1 MYFLSKESE
10 LLFEVCIII
19 SRTQHGYLEKFE
31 RVYTGWK
38 FFSSWRER
46 GSSLSRRNPISRETR
61 PDFSNFRYGTS
72 AIWRKIPRRR
82 RRRKSDRR
90 RTRLVQ
96 LALNSNWRR
105 FFEFP
110 RLFPP
115 ASRRLPIFS
124 RCEPF
129 PSRGGKANI

>member
-1 MYFLSKESE
+1 MYFLSKETE

-38 FFSSWRER
+38 FFRLGEKGGARYR
-46 GSSLSRRNPISRETR
+46 GAIQFPEKLVPIFPISDTGR
-61 PDFSNFRYGTS
+61 PRSGEKFPVGGGERVTGDGLASFNS
-72 AIWRKIPRRR
+72 
-82 RRRKSDRR
+82 
-90 RTRLVQ
+90 
-96 LALNSNWRR
+96 LALNSIWRR